1 LRAIRDKAL
10 DDGNVRDVLELY
22 RARTPE
28 VFGPEPVVTFETGG
42 YAVDAILLLQYT
54 GEDELANE
62 IIAATLNLYDRLNPK
77 RIRGYDMVIM
87 DVELLALAGEID
99 LALARLQEAAD
110 SGWSLDWRYYVH
122 GRNLELLRNRTEF
135 AAIVAQFEVR
145 SAEQS
150 ANWFALPHMGEFDL
164 RDKRPE

>member
-1 LRAIRDKAL
+1 M
-10 DDGNVRDVLELY
+10 
-22 RARTPE
+22 
-28 VFGPEPVVTFETGG
+28 TFESRG
-42 YAVDAILLLQYT
+42 YAVDATLLLQYA
-54 GEDELANE
+54 GEDELANK

-77 RIRGYDMVIM
+77 RIRGYDLVIM

-110 SGWSLDWRYYVH
+110 SGWSLGWRYYVH

-135 AAIVAQFEVR
+135 AAIVAQFEAR

-164 RDKRPE
+164 RDKRSE